1 MKYDGLFKNALLKD
15 HLHNLNVAFLASTRE
30 MDFGGCSPNI
40 AYGIKMLGG
49 DPLIYG
55 VAGNDF
61 SRYTDR
67 LADLGIDTNYIGI
80 SEDFLTASAH
90 ILTDKKGNQITIFSP
105 GAMTDNSSERK
116 LSSKDL
122 KLVGRAI
129 LSPDTCDR
137 TLRLAKVLIAA
148 GVPYIFDPG
157 QMTPAF
163 TVKDLRFLLKN
174 AEGFIANE
182 YEVKLFC
189 KRLGVSVAEISVMV
203 ASATSGATSVA
214 ASACSVASSTT
225 SVVAGYFIETRGE
238 KGSVLRYGTSDS
250 RNHDDY
256 SHINRDSREI
266 FIPAVRAKK
275 VIDPT
280 GCGDAFRAG
289 FLVGLS
295 RGYSLEKACHLGAE
309 LGARAVESR
318 GTQNYSIAL

>member
-40 AYGIKMLGG
+40 AYGIKLLGG

-61 SRYTDR
+61 SKYTVR
-67 LADLGIDTNYIGI
+67 LADLGIEMGYIGI
-80 SEDFLTASAH
+80 SKNQLTASAH

-105 GAMTDNSSERK
+105 GAMSDDSCDPK
-116 LSSKDL
+116 LLRKDL
-122 KLVGRAI
+122 ANVERAI

-137 TLRLAKVLIAA
+137 TLRLAKVLITA

-182 YEVKLFC
+182 YEVKLVC
-189 KRLGVSVAEISVMV
+189 KRLGISVAEISSMI
-203 ASATSGATSVA
+203 ANATTRATG
-214 ASACSVASSTT
+214 ACSVASSTA
-225 SVVAGYFIETRGE
+225 SEAAGYFVETRGE
-238 KGSVLRYGTSDS
+238 KGSVLRLGTSDS

-256 SHINRDSREI
+256 SHIDRDSRGI

-295 RGYSLEKACHLGAE
+295 RGYSLEKACHLGSK
-309 LGARAVESR
+309 LGARAVETR
-318 GTQNYSIAL
+318 GTQNYHITL